1 MKDKKII
8 QRNLPLNTKYSLIG
22 VKYISII
29 DGGCTCDN
37 CGTPIANIATVKDE
51 NGNTYQ
57 IGMDCLDTVILN
69 NKLLD
74 NESYVQYIFS
84 DKPAIEK
91 AKQLRNKI
99 LRQQKKDS
107 SFKAEIYRCK
117 DGERFGFSFS
127 QIKVFRN
134 DYEPAGFDFTF
145 NTAYI
150 DLTLAYLKGLP
161 NVTI

>member
-8 QRNLPLNTKYSLIG
+8 QKNLPLNLKYSLTG
-22 VKYISII
+22 VKYISIL

-37 CGTPIANIATVKDE
+37 CNTPIANIATVKDA
-51 NGNTYQ
+51 NGKYYQ

-69 NKLLD
+69 NQLLD
-74 NESYVQYIFS
+74 NESYVQYLFS

-99 LRQQKKDS
+99 LRQQKKNN
-107 SFKAEIYRCK
+107 SFKADIYKCK
-117 DGERFGFSFS
+117 DGKRFGFSFS
-127 QIKVFRN
+127 QIREGKK

-145 NTAYI
+145 NTDYLE
-150 DLTLAYLKGLP
+150 LTLAYIKGLP
-161 NVTI
+161 NITI

>member
-1 MKDKKII
+1 MKNKKII
-8 QRNLPLNTKYSLIG
+8 QRNLPLNTKYNLVGI
-22 VKYISII
+22 KYIPII
-29 DGGCTCDN
+29 EGGCTCDN
-37 CGTPIANIATVKDE
+37 CNTPIANIATVKDA
-51 NGNTYQ
+51 NGKIYQ

-74 NESYVQYIFS
+74 NESYAQYILS

-117 DGERFGFSFS
+117 DGKRFGFSFS
-127 QIKVFRN
+127 QIKGLRN

-145 NTAYI
+145 NTVYI
-150 DLTLAYLKGLP
+150 DLTIAYLHGLP
-161 NVTI
+161 NVII